1 MKIVFIKQDTIRPV
15 YANGKIFASFS
26 YDVIDSDDNFIDK
39 HEKHLPLKDSEMLP
53 LNELMDVCYTT
64 VEEYR
69 VILQEQ
75 LNSGVN

>member
-1 MKIVFIKQDTIRPV
+1 MKIVFIKQDMIRPI
-15 YANGKIFASFS
+15 YANGKIFALFS
-26 YDVIDSDDNFIDK
+26 YDVIDSDDSFIDK
-39 HEKHLPLKDSEMLP
+39 HEKHLPLKDAEMLP
-53 LNELMDVCYTT
+53 LNELIEVCYTT